1 MMMMAMTIMM
11 TSTTSMIEDDDANG
25 VDLGVDD
32 VDVGLPARSYRRY
45 SGEEEAALYLG
56 VQRYGVGRWASIL
69 RANDG
74 LRSRSR
80 VDLKQVAHHGASRA
94 SGSSSW

>member
-25 VDLGVDD
+25 VDLGVD
-32 VDVGLPARSYRRY
+32 DVGLPARSYRRY